1 MNSSRAAAL
10 LRNIQFDTS
19 AELTQYNTQQLPD
32 GATAFVNETNAL
44 YRLDKTLGTTLDGL
58 LGSGDLV
65 VPADQSAARWLA
77 ETVSGSSPYY
87 HSSYLTTAVIVPMT
101 SNQWNALGATAG
113 SFGISQ
119 GSSLLYTLSAANSQ
133 ITYNGP
139 PRVAM
144 VTMQA
149 SFINGIGA
157 TPIQV
162 HAAISRDGDVVDGG
176 TGDFDELGEQAIS
189 VINVLG
195 QITVKRIAS
204 LVSGTTLR
212 MMFRNSTNQDDI
224 TLSYYQATIEPM

>member
-87 HSSYLTTAVIVPMT
+87 HSSYLTAAVAVPMT
-101 SNQWNALGATAG
+101 SSQWAALGVTAG

-119 GSSLLYTLSAANSQ
+119 GSSLLYTLSATTGQ

-139 PRVAM
+139 TRIAM

-149 SFINGIGA
+149 SLLNSVGA
-157 TPIQV
+157 TPIEV
-162 HAAISRDGDVVDGG
+162 HACVSRNGDVVAGG
-176 TGDFDELGEQAIS
+176 TGDFDELGEQAAS
-189 VINVLG
+189 LTNVLG
-195 QITVKRIAS
+195 VITVRRIVS
-204 LVSGTTLR
+204 LVAGTTLR
-212 MMFRNSTNQDDI
+212 MMLRNATNGDDL
-224 TLSYYQATIEPM
+224 TASYYQATVESI